1 MSFVRSLHP
10 KRTEKLRALPLEG
23 ALRCLGTVDHMLVD
37 AADYV
42 RGIRQSLGNA
52 TSSEGFSWIGMVDPS
67 RRELL
72 DVCSQRRL
80 NKFAVEDAVTTHQR
94 PKIDEFDEHTFLV
107 VRTIS
112 YAGQGKPLDIGDLC
126 IFLLGNA
133 IITVRHG
140 EAMPLATI
148 RHDLESRPDRLEL
161 GPTAVVHEIIDRLVD
176 QYVSVTD
183 KVAADARAIEDAV
196 FDDEVPAQPHE
207 MYAVKREIIEFRRA
221 AAPLLEPLTRL
232 ANGSVRHVD
241 NEFRFYFSDIRD
253 HLMRVLDQ
261 VDALDRIMEAA
272 LQANLA
278 LISVQ
283 QNEDMRKI
291 SAWVGIAAVPTMIA
305 GVYGMNFDYMPEL
318 GAKWG
323 YFVIV
328 GLMGTISVL
337 LYRAFKRNNW
347 L

>member
-1 MSFVRSLHP
+1 
-10 KRTEKLRALPLEG
+10 
-23 ALRCLGTVDHMLVD
+23 
-37 AADYV
+37 
-42 RGIRQSLGNA
+42 
-52 TSSEGFSWIGMVDPS
+52 
-67 RRELL
+67 
-72 DVCSQRRL
+72 
-80 NKFAVEDAVTTHQR
+80 
-94 PKIDEFDEHTFLV
+94 
-107 VRTIS
+107 
-112 YAGQGKPLDIGDLC
+112 
-126 IFLLGNA
+126 
-133 IITVRHG
+133 
-140 EAMPLATI
+140 
-148 RHDLESRPDRLEL
+148 
-161 GPTAVVHEIIDRLVD
+161 
-176 QYVSVTD
+176 
-183 KVAADARAIEDAV
+183 VAADVRAIEDAV

-207 MYAVKREIIEFRRA
+207 MYAVKRELIEFRRA